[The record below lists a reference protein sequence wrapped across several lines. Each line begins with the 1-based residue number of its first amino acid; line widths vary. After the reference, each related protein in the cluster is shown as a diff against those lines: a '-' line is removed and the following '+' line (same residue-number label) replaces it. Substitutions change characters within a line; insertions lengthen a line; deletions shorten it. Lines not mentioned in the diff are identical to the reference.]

1 MGLTGRCP
9 GRVRDRGGTGGR
21 QNAAMR
27 ADPPRLVACDLDGTI
42 LRSDGTISPRTAAA
56 LDRIEG
62 AGARYVFVTGR
73 RPRYT
78 EAVLGPFGYQGTVIC
93 VNGALTYDMGGGGV
107 TAQQLIP
114 ARQLAEAAARLRQA
128 IPGLGIAV
136 EYADGQIRDGV
147 YQRGAWVREEEVPH
161 LPDDQL
167 FARDATRLLG
177 RHPGLSADKL
187 LELADPAAGE
197 IVTVFHSGGRGLV
210 EAVAAG
216 VSKGTAVAA
225 LAGRL
230 GIEAHEVVAFGDMV
244 NDLPML
250 AWAGTSYGMANAHPA
265 VLALADHVIGGN
277 DEDGVAAVIEQ
288 LFADS
293 L

>member
-1 MGLTGRCP
+1 
-9 GRVRDRGGTGGR
+9 
-21 QNAAMR
+21 MR
-27 ADPPRLVACDLDGTI
+27 ADRPRLVACDLDGTI

-56 LDRIEG
+56 LDLIEA

-78 EAVLGPFGYQGTVIC
+78 EAVLGPFGYRGTVIC
-93 VNGALTYDMGGGGV
+93 VNGALTYDMSGAGV
-107 TAQQLIP
+107 IGQQLIP
-114 ARQLAEAAARLRQA
+114 ARRLAEAAARLRQA

-136 EYADGQIRDGV
+136 EYADGQIRDRV
-147 YQRGAWVREEEVPH
+147 YQRGAWAREEEVPH
-161 LPDDQL
+161 QPDDQL

-177 RHPGLSADKL
+177 RHPGLSADEL
-187 LELADPAAGE
+187 LELAGPAAGE
-197 IVTVFHSGGRGLV
+197 IVSVFHSGGQGLV
-210 EAVAAG
+210 EAVATG

-230 GIEAHEVVAFGDMV
+230 GIEAREVVAFGDMV

-265 VLALADHVIGGN
+265 VLALADQVIGSN
-277 DEDGVAAVIEQ
+277 DQDGVATVIEE
-288 LFADS
+288 LFADQP
-293 L
+293 